1 MQKDSFMKIVAGSS
15 CKSLDI
21 GSRQVVGRCNISC
34 ETGDEVD
41 YRPTGTSV
49 TITDKRSGS
58 WTGTSSGTVH
68 VPCLKKHTVKHN
80 VKLCMCLV

>member
-21 GSRQVVGRCNISC
+21 GSRQVVGKCNISC

-41 YRPTGTSV
+41 NRPTGTSV
-49 TITDKRSGS
+49 TITDKRS
-58 WTGTSSGTVH
+58 GTSSGTVH
-68 VPCLKKHTVKHN
+68 VPCLKKHTVK
-80 VKLCMCLV
+80 VCMCLV